1 MIAELI
7 ERLKKAEG
15 PDREIDQA
23 LWEAVT
29 GECTHRNTHFV
40 YLENDE
46 RELECSDC
54 GADTYGK
61 DKWSGLT
68 SSLDAAL
75 SLVERKLPGWKREL
89 EEHVPT
95 DKWPHA
101 VFGNHYWT
109 ATIISPEWDGSGGDW
124 RAAEECGKTPALAVY
139 LALLR
144 ALSAAT
150 NPPGTRR

>member
-7 ERLKKAEG
+7 ERLEKAEG
-15 PDREIDQA
+15 PDREIDADLVCVCCPGA
-23 LWEAVT
+23 LVSQYIA
-29 GECTHRNTHFV
+29 
-40 YLENDE
+40 
-46 RELECSDC
+46 SD
-54 GADTYGK
+54 AEP
-61 DKWSGLT
+61 SVFHAHALGLSDRSDVPAYT

-124 RAAEECGKTPALAVY
+124 RAAEECGKTPALAVC

-144 ALSAAT
+144 ALSTEA
-150 NPPGTRR
+150 

>member
-7 ERLKKAEG
+7 ERLEKAEG

-75 SLVERKLPGWKREL
+75 SLVERRGWRPYTLDASIKGRFSWMLASQDQRALTDDEGREYM
-89 EEHVPT
+89 
-95 DKWPHA
+95 
-101 VFGNHYWT
+101 GT
-109 ATIISPEWDGSGGDW
+109 AYASGVHS
-124 RAAEECGKTPALAVY
+124 TPALAVC

-144 ALSAAT
+144 ALSTEA
-150 NPPGTRR
+150 

>member
-1 MIAELI
+1 MTDYASLI
-7 ERLKKAEG
+7 ERLEKADG
-15 PDREIDQA
+15 PDREIDRD
-23 LWEAVT
+23 LWEAIT
-29 GECTHRNTHFV
+29 GECTHRKTHFV

-75 SLVERKLPGWKREL
+75 GLVERKLPGWVWKL
-89 EEHVPT
+89 ST
-95 DKWPHA
+95 DGDASAPDHKAHA
-101 VFGNHYWT
+101 TLASEVWADPGAGMGVVTYGH
-109 ATIISPEWDGSGGDW
+109 AP
-124 RAAEECGKTPALAVY
+124 TPALAVC

-144 ALSAAT
+144 ALSEQRA
-150 NPPGTRR
+150 

>member
-7 ERLKKAEG
+7 ERLEKAEG

-75 SLVERKLPGWKREL
+75 SLVERKLPGVHWSVSNAAVKPRAN
-89 EEHVPT
+89 VWMPQPT
-95 DKWPHA
+95 RPIM
-101 VFGNHYWT
+101 GPY
-109 ATIISPEWDGSGGDW
+109 SSG
-124 RAAEECGKTPALAVY
+124 ATPALAVC

-144 ALSAAT
+144 ALSTEA
-150 NPPGTRR
+150 